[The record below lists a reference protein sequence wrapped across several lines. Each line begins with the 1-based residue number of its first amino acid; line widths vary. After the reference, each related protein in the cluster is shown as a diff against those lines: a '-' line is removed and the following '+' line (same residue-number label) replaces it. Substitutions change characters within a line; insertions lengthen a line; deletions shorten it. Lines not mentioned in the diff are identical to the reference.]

1 MTRTGTADAAVPL
14 TERLV
19 HVADFAVAPPTVRL
33 VTTGIGSCV
42 AIALQ
47 CPRTGVGALAHVL
60 LPHPVAT
67 TVDFTPG
74 RFAATAVPAMVK
86 RMRELGAGPD
96 LEARMVGGASM
107 FAALLAPGTISL
119 GARNVAAAHVACSAQ
134 RIRVVNSD
142 VGGAHGRSVYFDL
155 AQRSLLVRSIQMGD
169 VTL

>member
-1 MTRTGTADAAVPL
+1 MTLSLAERSLAPL

-19 HVADFAVAPPTVRL
+19 HVADFAVAAPTVRL

-42 AIALQ
+42 AIALL

-74 RFAATAVPAMVK
+74 RFASTAVPVMVK
-86 RMRELGAGPD
+86 RMRELGAGSE

-107 FAALLAPGTISL
+107 FAALLPPGAISL
-119 GARNVAAAHVACSAQ
+119 GARNVAAAHVACSANH
-134 RIRVVNSD
+134 IRVVGSD